1 MPLVELV
8 DKVHQELVVLVVV
21 EKIQPTLVTELL
33 DLVILVL
40 VVVEEEVM
48 EVQADLMVVL
58 E

>member
-21 EKIQPTLVTELL
+21 EKIQPTLVMEMLG
-33 DLVILVL
+33 LVILVL

-48 EVQADLMVVL
+48 EVQADITEVL

>member
-1 MPLVELV
+1 
-8 DKVHQELVVLVVV
+8 LVVV